1 MTCERRPQRFAVG
14 NVMHKA
20 KEVERAFIRPKR
32 FNRAAVLGAVKVR
45 PGSGEQVSRVACRPT
60 LTAPVRAGAL
70 ILWLGRKKAC
80 GAVEQKKWPEARNI
94 RRIACPA
101 PDVGSPL

>member
-1 MTCERRPQRFAVG
+1 MIYARRLQRFAVG
-14 NVMHKA
+14 NVVPKA

-32 FNRAAVLGAVKVR
+32 FHHATVLGAAKAR
-45 PGSGEQVSRVACRPT
+45 PGNGEQVSRVACRPT
-60 LTAPVRAGAL
+60 LTAPARAGVL